1 MIVAFLKKITR
12 WLLWKYEHNIP
23 ETRKMCAFSALNV
36 KISAVL
42 RVENYRNVGYV
53 SKMEADTHAD
63 TTVAGN
69 NCVAM
74 NFTERSC
81 GVQPCSDEY
90 EAMPDVPA
98 VTAATGFTSKNGMNY
113 TLVFPEASHMPNL
126 DHSLFNP
133 NQLRHFGAVVQDNP
147 YDAAPMCVK
156 SADNT
161 FTACLDSVG
170 TDIFLKTWAPS
181 DADLRMHPHVVLSSS
196 AQWSSKLVR
205 FPGTS
210 HLEQEEIE
218 SRNVCG
224 VQRMEECICDR
235 RIGHEMK
242 EDLIFS
248 IDELRNRI
256 ISSI

>member
-12 WLLWKYEHNIP
+12 WRLCKYEHNIP

-42 RVENYRNVGYV
+42 RVENCRNVGHV
-53 SKMEADTHAD
+53 SKMADTHAD
-63 TTVAGN
+63 TTVAGK

-81 GVQPCSDEY
+81 GVQPYSDKY
-90 EAMPDVPA
+90 EPTPDVPA
-98 VTAATGFTSKNGMNY
+98 VTAATGFTSKNGMNH
-113 TLVFPEASHMPNL
+113 TLVFPEAVHMPNL

-133 NQLRHFGAVVQDNP
+133 NQLQHFGAVVQDNP
-147 YDAAPMCVK
+147 HDAAPMCVK

-196 AQWSSKLVR
+196 AQWSPKLV
-205 FPGTS
+205 
-210 HLEQEEIE
+210 
-218 SRNVCG
+218 
-224 VQRMEECICDR
+224 
-235 RIGHEMK
+235 
-242 EDLIFS
+242 
-248 IDELRNRI
+248 
-256 ISSI
+256 